1 MGVRSHN
8 RGEENGGGISDLFL
22 AIDTQQWWEF
32 LEHPDCA
39 DAVVLVVTINW
50 MGIAQL
56 PVAFGYL
63 RLY

>member
-32 LEHPDCA
+32 LEHPDCT
-39 DAVVLVVTINW
+39 DGGSSSGGKYHMDGYSAVAR
-50 MGIAQL
+50 GIWIS
-56 PVAFGYL
+56 
-63 RLY
+63 